1 MDAYSRQAIALSRSD
16 TTGRRSPLMESVGDD
31 DIADEKMTLR
41 ELSEY
46 LQLLPESLM
55 DMPGTLIVHCED
67 GDISPKKAE
76 PLNEVDGAE
85 TDRARQVP
93 TAEDVYWKYVAIAG
107 QEACDDAVIAYLQ
120 TDTLVELV
128 LENSTPECVE
138 EFLNDNLVQLNDE
151 IATYQ
156 DRVDWLHEGP

>member
-1 MDAYSRQAIALSRSD
+1 MTIETCPDCGVAVGHEHINKCDIERCSVCGRQRISCD
-16 TTGRRSPLMESVGDD
+16 
-31 DIADEKMTLR
+31 
-41 ELSEY
+41 
-46 LQLLPESLM
+46 
-55 DMPGTLIVHCED
+55 CE
-67 GDISPKKAE
+67 GHNPTST
-76 PLNEVDGAE
+76 E
-85 TDRARQVP
+85 TMGQVP
-93 TAEDVYWKYVAIAG
+93 TEERTAKDVYRKYVDIAG

>member
-1 MDAYSRQAIALSRSD
+1 MNGYSRQAMALSRSD
-16 TTGRRSPLMESVGDD
+16 TTGRRSPLIESVGDD
-31 DIADEKMTLR
+31 DIADDKMTLR

-46 LQLLPESLM
+46 LQSLPDSLM
-55 DMPGTLIVHCED
+55 DMPGTLVVHCDD

-76 PLNEVDGAE
+76 PLNEVEGAE
-85 TDRARQVP
+85 TDTMRQVP